1 MLPLPWCVIQR
12 NGGRELQTRH
22 LQDHHG
28 SRRDPMPAQ
37 SADDVYL
44 CLWRWH
50 RQFGAGDHV
59 GSNQRKNRKCA
70 ASIAIRRSIHVRSG
84 HNPAAT
90 RSEIQDDCLSSLSKL
105 TKPLIPLLPLAFP
118 KSRLTSQQIGRAMF
132 DRSETWL
139 SESGFGSKDIRAAVL
154 TYLE

>member
-1 MLPLPWCVIQR
+1 MAEENYKRVTYRITTAAAEILCRPNPQMTFIYVS
-12 NGGRELQTRH
+12 G
-22 LQDHHG
+22 
-28 SRRDPMPAQ
+28 
-37 SADDVYL
+37 L